1 MTDSAT
7 PLNQLVPLTTRND
20 IPQDARE
27 IVAGVIKDVAT
38 PLGTDKWIY
47 RAVVLFLGLSLL
59 MTVSGGIALAV
70 IAKGDAKIALPEAL
84 VAIGSAAVGALAG
97 LLAPS
102 PVRNT

>member
-1 MTDSAT
+1 MANNDT
-7 PLNQLVPLTTRND
+7 PIQQLAPLTARTD

-27 IVAGVIKDVAT
+27 ILANVIKDVTT
-38 PLGTDKWIY
+38 PLGNDRWIY
-47 RAVVLFLGLSLL
+47 RSVVLFLGIALL
-59 MTVSGGIALAV
+59 LTVAGGIGLAF

-102 PVRNT
+102 PVRNN